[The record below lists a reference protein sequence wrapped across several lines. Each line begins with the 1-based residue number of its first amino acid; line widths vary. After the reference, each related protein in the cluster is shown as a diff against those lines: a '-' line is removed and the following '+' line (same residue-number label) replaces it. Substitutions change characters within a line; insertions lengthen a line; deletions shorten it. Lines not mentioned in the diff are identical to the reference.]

1 MQAVI
6 PNIPCRLLLLYRKS
20 SCRICQTVAYH
31 RLNARHFR
39 HNSSTEIYVSAWKV
53 ALPFSLLYLTV
64 LPSLPD
70 NPLTARYQRDELG
83 CHETTDKRTYRYN
96 RNGSHGGQSQCRLK
110 HRHPQAKPEY
120 VHKEHAVAESRHFG
134 NEARRLRNADA
145 TEQQKRACRQRHA
158 IKGAESPSH
167 LNDRRRMN
175 HSRNSLDI
183 ERPYGSHRPDQHKQ
197 ETDPQTQGTP
207 PSKMHADIMCQ
218 HKVAQI
224 TREIP

>member
-1 MQAVI
+1 M
-6 PNIPCRLLLLYRKS
+6 PNSCIS
-20 SCRICQTVAYH
+20 SLKC
-31 RLNARHFR
+31 
-39 HNSSTEIYVSAWKV
+39 K
-53 ALPFSLLYLTV
+53 ALPPQFLNRNLCIGMKSCLTILTAV
-64 LPSLPD
+64 SYSITVSTD

-158 IKGAESPSH
+158 IKGAESHPTS
-167 LNDRRRMN
+167 MTGV
-175 HSRNSLDI
+175 
-183 ERPYGSHRPDQHKQ
+183 E
-197 ETDPQTQGTP
+197 
-207 PSKMHADIMCQ
+207 
-218 HKVAQI
+218 
-224 TREIP
+224 

>member
-1 MQAVI
+1 M
-6 PNIPCRLLLLYRKS
+6 PNSCIS
-20 SCRICQTVAYH
+20 SLKC
-31 RLNARHFR
+31 
-39 HNSSTEIYVSAWKV
+39 K
-53 ALPFSLLYLTV
+53 ALPPQFLNRNLCIGMKSCLTILTAVSTV

-145 TEQQKRACRQRHA
+145 TEQQNVPAVNA
-158 IKGAESPSH
+158 
-167 LNDRRRMN
+167 
-175 HSRNSLDI
+175 
-183 ERPYGSHRPDQHKQ
+183 
-197 ETDPQTQGTP
+197 TQLRVQKAHPT
-207 PSKMHADIMCQ
+207 Q
-218 HKVAQI
+218 
-224 TREIP
+224 